1 MQWKLIQ
8 IRVWSDIEIFIK
20 ENKEIYDQQEIPQ
33 LTCHC
38 EKCENFKPPCE
49 GIKHSETSL
58 KLLPTSACAAL
69 PNFSCNYCEET
80 WVDEVWLYQWSK
92 PATKKCPEV
101 TTYWIRSLS
110 VRNLQDRIEYSEKN
124 IVSCLEISILFS
136 IGIHSMQ
143 GWTATRHGVT
153 RKRSTIRLKDTG
165 NLLRKNLQLIGVC

>member
-20 ENKEIYDQQEIPQ
+20 ENKEIYYQQEIPQ

-38 EKCENFKPPCE
+38 EKRENFKPPCE